1 MSIED
6 RLSITTRRI
15 RTCFIRDIFPII
27 FLMSV
32 TAATAEVGQE
42 MLGPE
47 NWPVTVEQAVDDLL
61 PRLSDLQRL
70 EIKQTKKENLVSL
83 HFDLGLSIRNRYG
96 LWRGNDR
103 PMLSACGFRC
113 HPDDAS
119 MKIIETVWSKL
130 QK

>member
-6 RLSITTRRI
+6 RLSRATRGI
-15 RTCFIRDIFPII
+15 RTYFICGIFPII
-27 FLMSV
+27 FLISV

-47 NWPVTVEQAVDDLL
+47 NWPVTVEQAVDDIL

-83 HFDLGLSIRNRYG
+83 HFGLGLSIRNRYG
-96 LWRGNDR
+96 LWSGNDKLL
-103 PMLSACGFRC
+103 LSACGFRC
-113 HPDDAS
+113 HPDRAS
-119 MKIIETVWSKL
+119 MKIIETVWSEL